1 MWWDFFLFLKAINP
15 AFVKGEKP
23 RGVDRLPQFIPH
35 PAVTEKK
42 KAEFIPLHS
51 CKHTG
56 SKSMPHVSLTG
67 GFLIRTS
74 YEDRLLIT
82 ILS

>member
-1 MWWDFFLFLKAINP
+1 VWWDFFLFLKAINP

-42 KAEFIPLHS
+42 KLNLFLYIPAS
-51 CKHTG
+51 
-56 SKSMPHVSLTG
+56 
-67 GFLIRTS
+67 
-74 YEDRLLIT
+74 
-82 ILS
+82 ILAPKACLMCH